1 MKSTLFTILI
11 IMGLILGI
19 FGVVVLF
26 INLIRYVY
34 ESYLENLISPYIIDS
49 INKKLKK
56 LQELPETEKSKYI
69 RRIER
74 YKLYL
79 DDHILDSEALI
90 MDEILA
96 SEKVKIMIDNMIMSE
111 VYSALRAPLTLQ
123 QKYEIIN
130 IDEDVKKVSEAV
142 FTGLNTDLLL
152 KNRLIFN
159 STYIMQYIIGQS
171 LNIMLKIV
179 TDHNNSIL
187 L

>member
-11 IMGLILGI
+11 IMALILGI
-19 FGVVVLF
+19 FGVLVLF
-26 INLIRYVY
+26 ANLIRYVY
-34 ESYLENLISPYIIDS
+34 ESYIEDYISPYVIES

-56 LQELPETEKSKYI
+56 LQALPENEQSKYI
-69 RRIER
+69 RKIER

-79 DDHILDSEALI
+79 DNHLLNSDALI
-90 MDEILA
+90 MDEIIA
-96 SEKVKIMIDNMIMSE
+96 SEKVKGMIDNMIMSE
-111 VYSALRAPLTLQ
+111 IYSTLRVPLTLQ
-123 QKYEIIN
+123 QKYAIIN
-130 IDEDVKKVSEAV
+130 IDNDVKKVSESV
-142 FTGLNTDLLL
+142 FNGLNSDLLL

-187 L
+187 